1 MYMKS
6 GKQVELGSS
15 RAWTSQVDGF
25 AEWNFLPRRFNLIV
39 SKVICLSRNNSIVM
53 NSIWDLFV
61 GSLRWYLIWLA
72 SEWKNTFLN
81 KSFNCALGEVFKENI
96 SEREKKARNSSFNQ
110 ANWFLCSM
118 YERRVDGKSGK
129 SHRRNLQDSADE
141 SKKKSFHHRECS
153 NRFRKK
159 WKRWNTE
166 ICATIKKATKKRKQS
181 KFAQRGASTKGKRE
195 LKDLIKKPKSWFMA
209 CK

>member
-81 KSFNCALGEVFKENI
+81 KSFNCALKKSSKKTFP
-96 SEREKKARNSSFNQ
+96 SEKKR
-110 ANWFLCSM
+110 L
-118 YERRVDGKSGK
+118 
-129 SHRRNLQDSADE
+129 
-141 SKKKSFHHRECS
+141 
-153 NRFRKK
+153 
-159 WKRWNTE
+159 
-166 ICATIKKATKKRKQS
+166 ATRP
-181 KFAQRGASTKGKRE
+181 
-195 LKDLIKKPKSWFMA
+195 LIKLIDFSARCMSEEWMVKAENPIDETFKTLRMKAKKNPFTIVNAQTDSVKSENAGTPKYVRQ
-209 CK
+209 